1 MDFKK
6 ILNITAL
13 VSAVLLM
20 GVDVYYLSTLF
31 SGSTGGQTFQT
42 IMWTSTPC
50 ALLCGGTYLLYAGQK
65 RAARPAAVCT
75 LIVNAFY
82 FLVRLFALILQITDV
97 LNGRAETT
105 TSEIL
110 ALVEFSAYLVLL
122 AANILLM
129 LYLLTGRLRVAVQA
143 VFSVAFIALI
153 ITWGIILKN
162 AISSFVNGGG
172 SGVGNFFKQNAL
184 QFNAGFYLSLLSA
197 FAYLFLFGGVTKAF
211 EGKKAKTQTPG
222 LANGA
227 VKPPAKGFNKGKKN
241 G

>member
-31 SGSTGGQTFQT
+31 SGSTGGQTFQA

-97 LNGRAETT
+97 LNGRGFTFLCFRPLRT
-105 TSEIL
+105 CFCL
-110 ALVEFSAYLVLL
+110 AGLPRRLRAKRPKPKHP
-122 AANILLM
+122 AW
-129 LYLLTGRLRVAVQA
+129 LTGL
-143 VFSVAFIALI
+143 
-153 ITWGIILKN
+153 
-162 AISSFVNGGG
+162 
-172 SGVGNFFKQNAL
+172 
-184 QFNAGFYLSLLSA
+184 
-197 FAYLFLFGGVTKAF
+197 
-211 EGKKAKTQTPG
+211 
-222 LANGA
+222 
-227 VKPPAKGFNKGKKN
+227 
-241 G
+241 